1 MELQE
6 IRQIVELMDQYDL
19 SLFHLEKEGFSIK
32 LKKGAD
38 FEGQAFAPQTAA
50 FQQVGAPSSLAAA
63 AAAAAEEDEIKE
75 TEISS
80 PMVGTFYR
88 SASPDSPPFASNGTE
103 VSDDSVVCIIEAMKV
118 MNEIK
123 AECHGIIT
131 KVLVE
136 DGSPVQYGQPLF
148 LVKPA

>member
-32 LKKGAD
+32 LRKGAD
-38 FEGQAFAPQTAA
+38 LEAQGFALQPSAPRSGAASSGGTAA
-50 FQQVGAPSSLAAA
+50 AP
-63 AAAAAEEDEIKE
+63 AEEEENE

-88 SASPDSPPFASNGTE
+88 SASPDSPAFASNGTE

-123 AECHGIIT
+123 ADCHGIIT

>member
-32 LKKGAD
+32 LRKGAD
-38 FEGQAFAPQTAA
+38 LEAQAFALQPSAHHSA
-50 FQQVGAPSSLAAA
+50 APSVGSAAA
-63 AAAAAEEDEIKE
+63 PAEEEIKE

-88 SASPDSPPFASNGTE
+88 SASPDSPAFASNGTE
-103 VSDDSVVCIIEAMKV
+103 VNEDSVVCIIEAMKV

-123 AECHGIIT
+123 ADCRGIVT
-131 KVLVE
+131 KALVE